1 MPSSMTHRPS
11 LKERQRQ
18 EREGL
23 ILQAAEEVLL
33 EKGYH
38 DASMDEIAARVGV
51 SKGTVYLHFPSK
63 EDLIV
68 AILTRDI
75 QKLIQ
80 VMDDIIASQQTVREK
95 LTAIFNNVYNGYFGK
110 RARLLYELS
119 NSTEAR
125 SVFMQKKAC
134 IRELREDVMGKVQ
147 ALLEEGKAT
156 HEFTPSIPTS
166 VMVNVFFGLLLPNS
180 YERLMTEQRLPPDEI
195 AHYLEQI
202 YFKGIDA

>member
-1 MPSSMTHRPS
+1 MSSSTTHRPS

-18 EREGL
+18 EREIL
-23 ILQAAEEVLL
+23 ILQAAEDVLL

-38 DASMDEIAARVGV
+38 DASMDEIAARVGI

-68 AILTRDI
+68 AILSRDI
-75 QKLIQ
+75 QKMIQ
-80 VMDDIIASQQTVREK
+80 MMDDIIASQRTAREK
-95 LTAIFNNVYNGYFGK
+95 LSAIFSSIYDGYFGK
-110 RARLLYELS
+110 RARLFYELS

-125 SVFMQKKAC
+125 SLFLEKKAC
-134 IRELREDVMGKVQ
+134 IRELREDIMGRVQ
-147 ALLEEGKAT
+147 ALLEEGKAA

-180 YERLMTEQRLPPDEI
+180 YERLMLEQRLSSDEI

-202 YFKGIDA
+202 YFKGISA